1 MVHNLIFL
9 ALAYTAVWAILFG
22 YMFLIDRRL
31 VSARDEM
38 AALKRQ
44 LDQEG
49 VPRS

>member
-1 MVHNLIFL
+1 MAHNLVFL
-9 ALAYTAVWAILFG
+9 ALAYTAIWAILFG

-31 VSARDEM
+31 VSARNEM

-44 LDQEG
+44 LDREG